1 MQHLILLGLPTVSGL
16 VPSVLGN
23 LASSQHR
30 WSVSTRLFGFR
41 QKDQSCHIIT
51 WVWHSLTY
59 YIHTHTITC
68 GYMLFSGILV
78 RGAWW
83 QNYIYIIDEGSWR
96 LTDNRQSIHWAK
108 LCRLRGMMVTVQ
120 NGSFHHV
127 ERVLLAAAGLYGFA
141 AALMPRWGSRLG
153 RSWRVICMPPNKHQE
168 SNRRPG
174 SKSVIQRSR
183 AGNLKAFLYIQMRKI
198 QASKA
203 KSIKWHATLL
213 GNRIPHNYEVN
224 LNSTF
229 NACGNLDM
237 FVIQSGLTDLW
248 QECAFWLVPCFTTED
263 RVTVS
268 GSLGFEASLYARARS
283 YQCCRWMDSLLASV
297 FAYVCD
303 TVESTASSL

>member
-41 QKDQSCHIIT
+41 QKDKSCHIIT

-108 LCRLRGMMVTVQ
+108 LCRLADGMSQVAFSKLDFPGDFEVWWSLSRMVPSIMSSECCLQQQDCT
-120 NGSFHHV
+120 
-127 ERVLLAAAGLYGFA
+127 
-141 AALMPRWGSRLG
+141 ALQP
-153 RSWRVICMPPNKHQE
+153 
-168 SNRRPG
+168 
-174 SKSVIQRSR
+174 
-183 AGNLKAFLYIQMRKI
+183 
-198 QASKA
+198 
-203 KSIKWHATLL
+203 
-213 GNRIPHNYEVN
+213 
-224 LNSTF
+224 
-229 NACGNLDM
+229 
-237 FVIQSGLTDLW
+237 LW
-248 QECAFWLVPCFTTED
+248 CQD
-263 RVTVS
+263 
-268 GSLGFEASLYARARS
+268 EAV
-283 YQCCRWMDSLLASV
+283 D
-297 FAYVCD
+297 
-303 TVESTASSL
+303 